1 MTISHTCLLETW
13 KTGNH
18 KLGDKLLDKCQL
30 SGMFSQF
37 TSNRC
42 YTSSNRSFWRV
53 LGKQPSILFKLEISF
68 DSRYF
73 FLILLAI
80 LQQDLLVQVLYLVKS
95 YELEVLRR
103 I

>member
-53 LGKQPSILFKLEISF
+53 LGKQPSILFKL
-68 DSRYF
+68 
-73 FLILLAI
+73 
-80 LQQDLLVQVLYLVKS
+80 VKS